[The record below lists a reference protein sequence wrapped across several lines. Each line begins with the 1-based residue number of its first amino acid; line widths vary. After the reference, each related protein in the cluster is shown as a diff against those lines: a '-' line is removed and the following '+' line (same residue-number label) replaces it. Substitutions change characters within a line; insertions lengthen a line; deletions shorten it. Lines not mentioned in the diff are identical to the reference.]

1 MEGQRLIQLA
11 REHCLHYHREQFRK
25 GSNQPYHTHPM
36 AVANILDRYGYS
48 DYVTQCAALL
58 HDTVEDTDLIMR
70 EIKDRF
76 GYEIANSVYVLSK
89 NTIKDDTIELASKV
103 LTIENLTKE
112 QFYKIRLLA
121 ARETTQRVK
130 IADTIHN
137 SGDLISLKPEGR
149 ERKVRDSEELY
160 IPLGRI
166 IAPLMVKDLEYN
178 IENYKKTVALRA

>member
-11 REHCLHYHREQFRK
+11 REHCLHYHR
-25 GSNQPYHTHPM
+25 
-36 AVANILDRYGYS
+36 
-48 DYVTQCAALL
+48 
-58 HDTVEDTDLIMR
+58 
-70 EIKDRF
+70 
-76 GYEIANSVYVLSK
+76 
-89 NTIKDDTIELASKV
+89 
-103 LTIENLTKE
+103 E